1 MQTCWMGA
9 WDEIDWDAPRP
20 GLQELIDSWR
30 SVKWEL
36 SPIDEPDLDLYV
48 DELASVMT
56 NGGVQLGRWKAV
68 EYSDVTH
75 WFMSRNRL
83 EEYEL
88 HRLLFSSASFNEALP
103 DLKVPAQLDRVPG
116 ALAEQWAGA
125 LTLDGTLAGL
135 LVTGGAYGKFDRAT
149 VEAKEVAVRATRALM
164 QDRFDDFRVDVS
176 HSAWTP
182 WFSDIIWDSTTVL
195 TDTRNAEVTVLCV
208 TDTD

>member
-1 MQTCWMGA
+1 MGA

-20 GLQELIDSWR
+20 GLQELIDSWA
-30 SVKWEL
+30 SVKWEV
-36 SPIDEPDLDLYV
+36 SSINEPDLDLYV
-48 DELASVMT
+48 DELAAVMT

-88 HRLLFSSASFNEALP
+88 HRLLFSSASFSQLLP
-103 DLKVPAQLDRVPG
+103 ELQVPTKLDRVPG
-116 ALAEQWAGA
+116 SLAEQWAGA

-135 LVTGGAYGKFDRAT
+135 LVSGGAYEKFDRAT
-149 VEAKEVAVRATRALM
+149 VEAKEIAARATHALL

-182 WFSDIIWDSTTVL
+182 WFCDIAWDSTYVL
-195 TDTRNAEVTVLCV
+195 TDARHAEVTVLCV
-208 TDTD
+208 TDSD